1 MDDIIKQKEVQ
12 LMDTNAL
19 NELVEGI
26 LAILILRLFGLY
38 YMEFLCKRN

>member
-1 MDDIIKQKEVQ
+1 
-12 LMDTNAL
+12 MDTNAL

-38 YMEFLCKRN
+38 YMVPMQEKLIRLNPM